1 MTDVTKLFAE
11 HVLSSKSKKPAYRH
25 FPNDGQKYYLILNVN
40 YGNGEPEEIKT
51 EVTYLDKKPEVIA
64 QIIEKL
70 KL

>member
-1 MTDVTKLFAE
+1 MKGLYTWGMITQTSIKE
-11 HVLSSKSKKPAYRH
+11 ES
-25 FPNDGQKYYLILNVN
+25 NDGQKYYLILNVN